1 MNRAQQIIA
10 EVEAKNA
17 PQWDALIA
25 RFHAAKHPD
34 AILARRQR
42 ERMERQHAEALKED
56 SNA

>member
-10 EVEAKNA
+10 EVEAKYQ

-42 ERMERQHAEALKED
+42 ERMEREHQNRLELSK
-56 SNA
+56 